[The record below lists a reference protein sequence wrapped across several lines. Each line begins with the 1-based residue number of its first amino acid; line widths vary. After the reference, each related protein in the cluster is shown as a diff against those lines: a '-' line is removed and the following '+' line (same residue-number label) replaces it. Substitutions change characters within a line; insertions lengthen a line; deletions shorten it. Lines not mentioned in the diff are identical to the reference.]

1 MPRKRHSRGF
11 ETQGLQAAS
20 PECGLFFCHAGVL
33 WFKNLSGLAA
43 GAQSLLSLCISA
55 LVANRVQRS

>member
-33 WFKNLSGLAA
+33 WFKNLSGC
-43 GAQSLLSLCISA
+43 GRRTITSLPVHLGIG
-55 LVANRVQRS
+55 R